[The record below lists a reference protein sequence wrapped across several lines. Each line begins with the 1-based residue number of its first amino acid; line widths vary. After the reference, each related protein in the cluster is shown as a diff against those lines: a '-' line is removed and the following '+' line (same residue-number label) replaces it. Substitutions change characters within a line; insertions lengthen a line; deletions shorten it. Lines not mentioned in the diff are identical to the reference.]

1 MYPTIKLYRG
11 DKMNIRRKNNPTVFR
26 DITHRPIVKFASAE
40 EAWFWFMRTEKAR
53 AERAKAEKIN
63 TLDERPCLPDDV
75 YTIVSRLHRHGILF
89 DLHLEVMGEYGFLD
103 RYPRLDDDEEAVD
116 WVIWVDAFDTLEP
129 HLIAKGIVT

>member
-1 MYPTIKLYRG
+1 
-11 DKMNIRRKNNPTVFR
+11 MNILHKKNPAFIRNA
-26 DITHRPIVKFASAE
+26 ITKPVEKFTSAE

-53 AERAKAEKIN
+53 AERAKAERN
-63 TLDERPCLPDDV
+63 DTLSERPCLPDDI
-75 YTIVSRLHRHGILF
+75 YTMVSRLHRLGVLL

-129 HLIAKGIVT
+129 HLAAKGIVT